1 MSLETPYPSRQPP
14 HTHPYPDPIII
25 LPTQPHSHTILLL
38 HGLSSNG
45 AKFGHE
51 FLSTSSFQTLFPSTK
66 FIFPTAKKR
75 RSTAIKRIPINQWF
89 DIASLPDPS
98 HREELQLDGVRESA
112 EFIHALIATEVQ
124 AGVLPRN
131 IVVGGLSQG
140 CAMALMVMLTSE
152 VRLGAVVGMSGWLP
166 FRGRMEDVLLDNG
179 DDGGVLFGN
188 DDDEEEEEGK
198 DNNKSLPLQTLEFLC
213 EYLDMESS
221 GGCCLETPVFLGH
234 GEKDEKVSCELGL
247 EAGKMLGLLGVD
259 VTWKVYED
267 FGHWY
272 KVPDEID
279 DVIAFLRE
287 KTDL

>member
-1 MSLETPYPSRQPP
+1 M
-14 HTHPYPDPIII
+14 YPDPIII
-25 LPTQPHSHTILLL
+25 PPTQPHTHTILLL
-38 HGLSSNG
+38 HGLGSNG
-45 AKFGHE
+45 AKFGYE
-51 FLSTSSFQTLFPSTK
+51 LLSSSSLQTLFPSTK

-89 DIASLPDPS
+89 DIASLPDKS
-98 HREELQLDGVRESA
+98 YREELQLDGVRESA
-112 EFIHALIATEVQ
+112 EFIHSLIAAEMQ
-124 AGVLPRN
+124 AGVLPGN

-140 CAMALMVMLTSE
+140 CAMALMVMLTSD

-179 DDGGVLFGN
+179 EDDDGGCL
-188 DDDEEEEEGK
+188 EK
-198 DNNKSLPLQTLEFLC
+198 DNKSLPIQTLEFLRG
-213 EYLDMESS
+213 YLDMESS

-234 GEKDEKVSCELGL
+234 GEKDEKVSWELGF

-279 DVIAFLRE
+279 DVVAFLRE
-287 KTDL
+287 KTDLK